1 MIIAL
6 YKSTFTIPY
15 HTIPY
20 HTILLLLGV
29 QGRPLTQ
36 NGEDGV
42 VSSSGG
48 RRQLGGESLG
58 VEERRKNVALEVDR
72 HRFVVELSLAP
83 DDRVVEQR
91 EVGHVEL
98 AVEL

>member
-15 HTIPY
+15 HT
-20 HTILLLLGV
+20 TTA
-29 QGRPLTQ
+29 GRTRPATLTQ

-91 EVGHVEL
+91 EFGHVEL